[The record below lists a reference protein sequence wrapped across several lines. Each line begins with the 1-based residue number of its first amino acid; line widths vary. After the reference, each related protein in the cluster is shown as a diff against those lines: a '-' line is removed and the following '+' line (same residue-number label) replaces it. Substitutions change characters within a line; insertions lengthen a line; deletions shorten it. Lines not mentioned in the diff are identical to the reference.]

1 MNTRLRAI
9 LIDDEQTGIETLRL
23 LIERHL
29 EDLKVVAE
37 CTRPSEAIALIE
49 NYKPEI
55 VFLDISMPEMNGFEL
70 LEKMEWRNFHL
81 IFTTAHQEHALKAL
95 KIRAMDYLLK
105 PVDPN
110 DLVFAVNK
118 VRQRIELE
126 QTMVSD
132 LNYVS
137 LNSIHPFQV
146 GRLALSSKNGIEF
159 IEPLNIVFLESR
171 SNYTNTYLSDGR
183 SILTPKTLGE
193 FEAQLCQAGS
203 NFMRV
208 HNSFIINLQK
218 IVRYTKDDDIIL
230 MTQDQRIPL
239 AKSRREQFFKWL
251 HA

>member
-1 MNTRLRAI
+1 MRAI
-9 LIDDEQTGIETLRL
+9 IIDDEQSGIETLKL
-23 LIERHL
+23 LIERYL
-29 EDLKVVAE
+29 EDLTVVAE
-37 CTRPSEAIALIE
+37 CTRPGEAIALIE

-55 VFLDISMPEMNGFEL
+55 IFLDISMPEMNGFEL

-105 PVDPN
+105 PVDPA

-126 QTMVSD
+126 QNMVSE

-137 LNSIHPFQV
+137 LNSIHTFQM

-159 IEPLNIVFLESR
+159 IEPLNIVFLESH
-171 SNYTNTYLSDGR
+171 SNYTNTYLGDGR
-183 SILTPKTLGE
+183 SILSPKTLGE
-193 FEAQLCQAGS
+193 FEMQLCQGNS

-230 MTQDQRIPL
+230 MTHDQRIPL